1 MHTLFLCD
9 PTHIYMLNHTHTH
22 TKLVTFCSVACFD
35 LESTQLFGWGGEREW
50 RVSSFILNYRVF
62 AYCIALQPIIN
73 KCRCLC
79 FLMADFTFIS
89 RPPPIGS
96 LLSGTTYVCVPHT
109 HTYIQQAQTTR
120 LCVPYARAEENRT
133 ESARYCYCHCSFTMM
148 RNKKKNYRQT
158 VWTKMQM
165 GKPTDEIISCAVE
178 NQNYIMPTTLCGTC
192 NKYICGCNCSA
203 WSMFFYV
210 IWFIEFFIV
219 GN

>member
-62 AYCIALQPIIN
+62 AYCIAVQPIIN

-109 HTYIQQAQTTR
+109 HTHIHTTGTDNAPMRAVCESRGEQNRERAILLLPLLIHNDAQ
-120 LCVPYARAEENRT
+120 
-133 ESARYCYCHCSFTMM
+133 
-148 RNKKKNYRQT
+148 
-158 VWTKMQM
+158 
-165 GKPTDEIISCAVE
+165 
-178 NQNYIMPTTLCGTC
+178 
-192 NKYICGCNCSA
+192 
-203 WSMFFYV
+203 
-210 IWFIEFFIV
+210 
-219 GN
+219 